1 MRNYA
6 TLFTCQKC
14 VVVPQINHLGYFWI
28 KSKLTYLHCPTVVHN
43 VDGFLCLH
51 FAFKRQK
58 GTT

>member
-1 MRNYA
+1 MQLYSHVRNV
-6 TLFTCQKC
+6 LWFL
-14 VVVPQINHLGYFWI
+14 NHLGYFWI